1 MTRTDASND
10 SDRGE
15 QCLGQGR
22 AMTRIGEGAG
32 LADDAGGAEGGGG
45 VVAGAALGAAKLEVE
60 ESLLVAAHLAEE
72 A

>member
-1 MTRTDASND
+1 MT
-10 SDRGE
+10 
-15 QCLGQGR
+15 Q
-22 AMTRIGEGAG
+22 IGEGAG